1 MKNATL
7 GVHIIMWN
15 GTVPAISTRLESL
28 LAIKQLS
35 ANVVAGK
42 GLQ

>member
-1 MKNATL
+1 MNSAAL
-7 GVHIIMWN
+7 GAHN
-15 GTVPAISTRLESL
+15 GTVPAISTRLELL

-35 ANVVAGK
+35 ANVVTGK